1 MLSVMV
7 LKQLWV
13 FDVLDTRFST
23 MLSVMVLNH

>member
-23 MLSVMVLNH
+23 MLSVMVLKH